1 MQAFL
6 RIFLPRLKPRAS
18 NALYGEQAAALQ
30 SQLDSVN
37 VNLEETEIHAP
48 FNGIITKKYVE
59 EGQLISSTVPIYSL
73 QDRADNWVDFKV
85 KETEIGDFN
94 VGDKVKFQ
102 GRNDTLIIDG
112 IVESIRRKA
121 DFATQKA
128 TSERGDVDIMAFNVK
143 IRTDNEAIWSGMRFK
158 IVR

>member
-1 MQAFL
+1 M
-6 RIFLPRLKPRAS
+6 
-18 NALYGEQAAALQ
+18 
-30 SQLDSVN
+30 
-37 VNLEETEIHAP
+37 
-48 FNGIITKKYVE
+48 
-59 EGQLISSTVPIYSL
+59 PIYSL

-94 VGDKVKFQ
+94 VGDKVKLQ